1 MNKIS
6 PMVKLLFT
14 LFLLTIISSCAFNK
28 MFLHPFPLKT
38 TDSFSD
44 YNDVLKDT
52 LTLTFNANQTPV
64 VKNSKNEPADL
75 SYSIENIHFANQQE
89 DTLNAWFIKPNENYN
104 GITLY
109 FLHGNAGNMVYNYLL
124 MEPFVRKGFQVFMI
138 DYSGFGFSQG
148 KSKRKYVL
156 TDGKDGLDYLLSRT
170 DIKYNKLIIYGQS
183 LGGHLAAVSGT
194 QNQDKIDGLVLEGA
208 FSSHKDA
215 ANDRVPFL
223 SRLFVREMYSAEKNI
238 KNYKKPL
245 LIIHS
250 TEDKT
255 IPYKHA
261 ERLFQLATTEK
272 ELYTIDGRHVYGPL
286 LYGDSIAQK
295 LVELVQ

>member
-1 MNKIS
+1 MKQILFIS
-6 PMVKLLFT
+6 FLSLFVT
-14 LFLLTIISSCAFNK
+14 SCAFNK

-38 TDSFSD
+38 SDSYSD
-44 YNDVLKDT
+44 YNKDLKDT
-52 LTLTFNANQTPV
+52 LTLTFTEKQAPII
-64 VKNSKNEPADL
+64 KNSNDEIADL
-75 SYSIENIHFANQQE
+75 DYTIENIHFLNQQE
-89 DTLNAWFIKPNENYN
+89 DTLDAWFIKPNSNYN

-109 FLHGNAGNMVYNYLL
+109 FLHGNAGNIVYNYLL
-124 MEPFVRKGFQVFMI
+124 MEPFVKKGFQVFMI

-156 TDGKDGLDYLLSRT
+156 TDSKDGLDFLLSRD
-170 DIKYNKLIIYGQS
+170 DIKYDKLIMYGQS

-208 FSSHKDA
+208 FSSHKDV

-223 SRLFVREMYSAEKNI
+223 SRIFVREMYSAEKNI

-250 TEDKT
+250 TEDTT
-255 IPYKHA
+255 IPFKHSK
-261 ERLFQLATTEK
+261 RLFDLANQPK
-272 ELYTIDGRHVYGPL
+272 ELYSIDGRHVFGPL
-286 LYGDSIAQK
+286 LHGDSIAEKMIQ
-295 LVELVQ
+295 LVK

>member
-1 MNKIS
+1 MIKS
-6 PMVKLLFT
+6 FFA
-14 LFLLTIISSCAFNK
+14 LFLLLAITSSCAFNK
-28 MFLHPFPLKT
+28 LFLHPFPLKT
-38 TDSFSD
+38 SDSYSD
-44 YNDVLKDT
+44 YNKHLNDT
-52 LTLTFNANQTPV
+52 LTLTFTANQSPV
-64 VKNSKNEPADL
+64 IRNSKNEIAALD
-75 SYSIENIHFANQQE
+75 YTIENIHFANQQE

-109 FLHGNAGNMVYNYLL
+109 FLHGNAGNIVYNYLL
-124 MEPFVRKGFQVFMI
+124 MEPFVKKGFQVFMI

-156 TDGKDGLDYLLSRT
+156 TDAKDGLDYLLSRT
-170 DIKYNKLIIYGQS
+170 DIKHNKLIMYGQS

-194 QNQDKIDGLVLEGA
+194 QNQDKIDALVLEGA

-223 SRLFVREMYSAEKNI
+223 SRIFVREIYSAEKNI
-238 KNYKKPL
+238 GKLKKPL

-250 TEDKT
+250 TEDAV
-255 IPYKHA
+255 IPYEHG
-261 ERLFQLATTEK
+261 ERLHELATTKK

-286 LYGDSIAQK
+286 LYGDSIAEK
-295 LVELVQ
+295 LVELVK

>member
-1 MNKIS
+1 MIKS
-6 PMVKLLFT
+6 LFALVLLIT
-14 LFLLTIISSCAFNK
+14 LSSSCAFNK
-28 MFLHPFPLKT
+28 LFLHPFPLKT
-38 TDSFSD
+38 SDSYSD
-44 YNDVLKDT
+44 YNKDLKDT
-52 LTLTFNANQTPV
+52 LTLTFQDDQSPII
-64 VKNSKNEPADL
+64 KSSKDEIAALD
-75 SYSIENIHFANQQE
+75 YSIENIHFLNQQE
-89 DTLNAWFIKPNENYN
+89 DTLDAWFIKPNSDYN

-109 FLHGNAGNMVYNYLL
+109 FLHGNAGNIVYNYLL
-124 MEPFVRKGFQVFMI
+124 MEPFVKKGFQVFMI

-156 TDGKDGLDYLLSRT
+156 TDSKDGLDYLLSRN
-170 DIKYNKLIIYGQS
+170 DIKYDKLIMYGQS

-272 ELYTIDGRHVYGPL
+272 ELYTINGRHVYGPL

>member
-1 MNKIS
+1 MIKS
-6 PMVKLLFT
+6 LFALVLLIT
-14 LFLLTIISSCAFNK
+14 LSSSCAFNK
-28 MFLHPFPLKT
+28 LFLHPFPLKT
-38 TDSFSD
+38 SDSYSD
-44 YNDVLKDT
+44 YNKDLKDT
-52 LTLTFNANQTPV
+52 LTLTFQDDQSPII
-64 VKNSKNEPADL
+64 KSSKDEIAALD
-75 SYSIENIHFANQQE
+75 YSIENIHFLNQQE
-89 DTLNAWFIKPNENYN
+89 DTLDAWFIKPNSDYN

-109 FLHGNAGNMVYNYLL
+109 FLHGNAGNIVYNYLL
-124 MEPFVRKGFQVFMI
+124 MEPFVKKGFQVFMI

-156 TDGKDGLDYLLSRT
+156 TDSKDGLDYLLSRN
-170 DIKYNKLIIYGQS
+170 DIKYDKLIMYGQS

-272 ELYTIDGRHVYGPL
+272 ELYTINGRHVYGPL
-286 LYGDSIAQK
+286 LYGDSIAKK

>member
-1 MNKIS
+1 MDILHALIGGIFVALEPINLGLAIIGVVVGLFVGAMPGLGS
-6 PMVKLLFT
+6 VNGVAILLPFT
-14 LFLLTIISSCAFNK
+14 FVIQNFILFLFPKILYGNIS
-28 MFLHPFPLKT
+28 
-38 TDSFSD
+38 
-44 YNDVLKDT
+44 YQVLKENEGIIEEIKSSIAKKVT
-52 LTLTFNANQTPV
+52 PSANF
-64 VKNSKNEPADL
+64 
-75 SYSIENIHFANQQE
+75 ENLDI
-89 DTLNAWFIKPNENYN
+89 TLNPYLA
-104 GITLY
+104 TL
-109 FLHGNAGNMVYNYLL
+109 
-124 MEPFVRKGFQVFMI
+124 PFVKKGFQVFMI

-156 TDGKDGLDYLLSRT
+156 TDSKDGLDYLLSRN
-170 DIKYNKLIIYGQS
+170 DIKYDKLIMYGQS

-238 KNYKKPL
+238 KHYKKPL

-250 TEDKT
+250 TEDTT
-255 IPYKHA
+255 IPYRHG
-261 ERLFQLATTEK
+261 ERLLELANEPK

>member
-1 MNKIS
+1 MKQILFIS
-6 PMVKLLFT
+6 FLSLFVT
-14 LFLLTIISSCAFNK
+14 SCAFNK

-38 TDSFSD
+38 SDSYSD
-44 YNDVLKDT
+44 YNKDLKDT
-52 LTLTFNANQTPV
+52 LTLTFTENQTPII
-64 VKNSKNEPADL
+64 KNSNDEIADL
-75 SYSIENIHFANQQE
+75 NYTIENIHFLNQQE
-89 DTLNAWFIKPNENYN
+89 DTLNAWFIKPNSNYN

-109 FLHGNAGNMVYNYLL
+109 FLHGNAGNIVYNYLL
-124 MEPFVRKGFQVFMI
+124 MEPFVKKGFQVFMI

-156 TDGKDGLDYLLSRT
+156 TDAKDGLDYLLSRD
-170 DIKYNKLIIYGQS
+170 DIKYDKLIMYGQS

-208 FSSHKDA
+208 FSSHKDV

-223 SRLFVREMYSAEKNI
+223 SRIFVREMYSAEKNI

-261 ERLFQLATTEK
+261 ERLLELANEPK
-272 ELYTIDGRHVYGPL
+272 DLYTIDGRHVYGPL
-286 LYGDSIAQK
+286 LYGDSIAEK
-295 LVELVQ
+295 LVELVRK

>member
-1 MNKIS
+1 MIRS
-6 PMVKLLFT
+6 LFAIT
-14 LFLLTIISSCAFNK
+14 ALIAITYSCAFDK

-44 YNDVLKDT
+44 YNEDLKDT
-52 LTLTFNANQTPV
+52 LTLTFNTDQTPV
-64 VKNSKNEPADL
+64 IRNSKNELADL
-75 SYSIENIHFANQQE
+75 SYAVENIHFVNQQE

-109 FLHGNAGNMVYNYLL
+109 FLHGNAGNIVYNYLL
-124 MEPFVRKGFQVFMI
+124 MEPFVKNGFQVFMI

-156 TDGKDGLDYLLSRT
+156 TDAKDGLDYLLGRT
-170 DIKYNKLIIYGQS
+170 DIKRDKLIMYGQS
-183 LGGHLAAVSGT
+183 LGGHLAAVSGS
-194 QNQDKIDGLVLEGA
+194 QNQEFIDGLVIEGA

-223 SRLFVREMYSAEKNI
+223 SRIFVREMYSAEKNI
-238 KNYKKPL
+238 GKLKKPL
-245 LIIHS
+245 LVIHS
-250 TEDKT
+250 TEDET

-261 ERLFQLATTEK
+261 ERLFELANTEK

-286 LYGDSIAQK
+286 LYGDSIAEK
-295 LVELVQ
+295 LILLVK

>member
-1 MNKIS
+1 
-6 PMVKLLFT
+6 
-14 LFLLTIISSCAFNK
+14 

-38 TDSFSD
+38 TDSYSD
-44 YNDVLKDT
+44 YNEDLKDT
-52 LTLTFNANQTPV
+52 LTLTFNADQTPI
-64 VKNSKNEPADL
+64 VKNSNDEIAALD
-75 SYSIENIHFANQQE
+75 YNIENIHFLNQQE
-89 DTLNAWFIKPNENYN
+89 DSLDAWFIKPNSNYN

-109 FLHGNAGNMVYNYLL
+109 FLHGNAGNIVYNYLL
-124 MEPFVRKGFQVFMI
+124 MEPFVKKGFQVFMI

-148 KSKRKYVL
+148 KSKRKFVL
-156 TDGKDGLDYLLSRT
+156 TDAKDGLDYLLSRK
-170 DIKYNKLIIYGQS
+170 DIKYDKLILYGQS

-208 FSSHKDA
+208 FSSHKDV

-223 SRLFVREMYSAEKNI
+223 SRLFVREIYSAENNI
-238 KNYKKPL
+238 KHYKKPL

-261 ERLFQLATTEK
+261 ERLNELANEPK

-286 LYGDSIAQK
+286 LYGDSIARK
-295 LVELVQ
+295 LMELVRQ